1 MIVKL
6 PARSDI
12 IDQLTIILEERNE
25 QAHWRQ
31 HAACKGMNPALFF
44 PERGQHIQ
52 SKQIKQVCDGC
63 PVRTQCLQQ
72 CGKYYGGIIGGQ
84 TTADRMRNQLI
95 SKSAEQRQLRD
106 HIIRTEPL
114 EIAAH
119 DLGITPDSL
128 RWHNTRHPQGVST

>member
-1 MIVKL
+1 MNVKL
-6 PARSDI
+6 PGRSDI

-44 PERGQHIQ
+44 PDRGQHIQ
-52 SKQIKQVCDGC
+52 SKQMKQVCAGC

-84 TTADRMRNQLI
+84 TTADRMRNHLI
-95 SKSAEQRQLRD
+95 KKSAEQRQLRD
-106 HIIRTEPL
+106 HIIRTEPHD
-114 EIAAH
+114 IAAH
-119 DLGITPDSL
+119 DLGITADSL
-128 RWHNTRHPQGVST
+128 KRHLQRQKQGTA